1 MVARRHL
8 LLALALAATPLAAA
22 PVQRVSALP
31 ENARVIDIRAEA
43 ACARASLPGARC
55 LPADWL
61 FAAEGGPI
69 EFGALRWLLGT
80 LGIDGSETVV
90 IYPAEASEALASAAL
105 LYLAGQSA
113 VVVYA
118 GTAALEDS
126 GKTRNFS
133 REAVF
138 TAPMRLGALTAAA
151 ATPETPLTAR
161 LTAFARGLTD
171 TVAFGP
177 AD

>member
-1 MVARRHL
+1 MPEWRHI
-8 LLALALAATPLAAA
+8 LLALALAATPLCAA
-22 PVQRVSALP
+22 PVERVTALT

-43 ACARASLPGARC
+43 ACAQASLPAARC
-55 LPADWL
+55 LPAGWL

-69 EFGALRWLLGT
+69 DFGALRWLLGA
-80 LGIDGSETVV
+80 LGLDGSETVA
-90 IYPAEASEALASAAL
+90 IYPAEAPEALASAAL

-126 GKTRNFS
+126 GETRSFS

-138 TAPMRLGALTAAA
+138 TAPMRLGALALTAT
-151 ATPETPLTAR
+151 TPETPLMAR
-161 LTAFARGLTD
+161 LTAYARGLTD